1 MTAFLDTVRST
12 IEKHRMLKFGDRV
25 LVGVSGGPDS
35 LALLSSLV
43 ALRDS
48 FGLVL
53 RAAYVDH
60 GLRPAAC
67 RREAVL
73 VRKLGRLWGVPVDI
87 LRRKVRRG
95 GGESLEAA
103 ARAVRYQALVEAA
116 ARNRCRKIAL
126 GHTRDDQAETV
137 LMWLLRGTGT
147 TGLAGIP
154 PVRNLERSAAGR
166 SLKIIR
172 PLIESSRAE
181 VEAALEDHRIRAL
194 QDRSNRS
201 LKFLRNRIRHELLPL
216 LERQY
221 NPRMRDHLSRLAEIL
236 RTDLD
241 WIESQ
246 GKAAFRR
253 LARVSKDRVRLDRI
267 RMIRLPAAL
276 RRTAL
281 RLAIEGLQGNRNGFS
296 SRHWG
301 MLEQRMMEKRPSPVD
316 LPHGFRAEFPDRH
329 GVLIRRVN
337 LVD

>member
-1 MTAFLDTVRST
+1 MADFLNTVRST
-12 IEKHRMLKFGDRV
+12 IEKHRMLKSGDRV

-35 LALLSSLV
+35 LALLSSLA

-67 RREAVL
+67 RREAAL
-73 VRKLGRLWGVPVDI
+73 VKRLGRLWGVPVDI
-87 LRRKVRRG
+87 LRGKVRRS

-103 ARAVRYQALVEAA
+103 ARAVRYQALVELAV
-116 ARNRCRKIAL
+116 RNRCRKIAL

-154 PVRNLERSAAGR
+154 PVRDLERPAAGR
-166 SLKIIR
+166 SIKIIR

-181 VEAALEDHRIRAL
+181 VEATLRDHRIRAL

-201 LKFLRNRIRHELLPL
+201 VKFLRNRIRHELLPL

-246 GKAAFRR
+246 GKAAFRQ
-253 LARVSKDRVRLDRI
+253 LARVGEGRVRLDRI
-267 RMIRLPAAL
+267 QLICLPAAL
-276 RRTAL
+276 RRTVL
-281 RLAIEGLQGNRNGFS
+281 RLAIEKLQGNRNGFS
-296 SRHWG
+296 SLHWG
-301 MLEQRMMEKRPSPVD
+301 MLEQRMMEKLPSPVD

-329 GVLIRRVN
+329 RLLIRRVN
-337 LVD
+337 LVN

>member
-1 MTAFLDTVRST
+1 MAEFLDTVRST
-12 IEKHRMLKFGDRV
+12 IEKHRMLKPGDKV

-35 LALLSSLV
+35 SVLLGCLV

-48 FGLVL
+48 LRLEL
-53 RAAYVDH
+53 RAGYLDH

-67 RREAVL
+67 RREAAF
-73 VRKLGRLWGVPVDI
+73 VRRIGRLWGVPVDI
-87 LRRKVRRG
+87 LRRKVRRSG
-95 GGESLEAA
+95 GGSLEAA
-103 ARAVRYQALVEAA
+103 ARAVRYQALIELA

-154 PVRNLERSAAGR
+154 SVRELERPAQGR
-166 SLKIIR
+166 TIKIIR
-172 PLIESSRAE
+172 PLIDSSRAQ
-181 VEAALEDHRIRAL
+181 VEAYLRDHRIRAL

-201 LKFLRNRIRHELLPL
+201 RKFLRNRIRHDLLPL

-246 GKAAFRR
+246 GKVAFRQ
-253 LARVSKDRVRLDRI
+253 LARVRKDRVRLDR
-267 RMIRLPAAL
+267 RKLASLPAAL

-281 RLAIEGLQGNRNGFS
+281 RLAVEKLQGNRNGFS
-296 SRHWG
+296 SLHWG
-301 MLEQRMMEKRPSPVD
+301 MLEQRVMEKDPSPVD
-316 LPHGFRAEFPDRH
+316 LPHGFRAEFPNRD
-329 GVLIRRVN
+329 GLLIRREIW
-337 LVD
+337 